1 MFLVIFQKLPFLNN
15 TTHSHYRVEITKTAI
30 PFWSSF
36 VLAGFLPVVENYLR
50 NRICAVHQRQCYN
63 IGND

>member
-1 MFLVIFQKLPFLNN
+1 MMKRIILLMFLVIFQKLPFLNN

-36 VLAGFLPVVENYLR
+36 VLVGLSLFYE
-50 NRICAVHQRQCYN
+50 
-63 IGND
+63 DTEEK